1 MQADRSLEGVQWK
14 GEDDMRQRV
23 ILLILLVVGLA
34 FGGYWYAENNRKYE
48 AEWPVMGTVAKF
60 QAKGRLASDEVEAF
74 RKVASEN
81 MARLEKLLSAHDPE
95 SEMNRLFAGGNRV
108 PGTLPDGIS
117 EDVVPCY
124 KMAFKLREL
133 SGGAF
138 DPYWKGEGKIDLGA
152 IAKGFA
158 LDDTL
163 AKLRQDYRFSHE
175 GAKYMLDL
183 GGNLL
188 ALSGSWS
195 TGIRDPDSEVGIA
208 RRIVLEPGFAAATSG
223 EYERGKHI
231 YDGRTGKPVEND
243 VASVTAVH
251 PNSAMLA
258 DGLSTTL
265 FVLGRDK
272 GTKFLA
278 DNFPEA
284 RAYWVMK

>member
-1 MQADRSLEGVQWK
+1 
-14 GEDDMRQRV
+14 MRQRLM
-23 ILLILLVVGLA
+23 ILFLLAVGCVA
-34 FGGYWYAENNRKYE
+34 FGIYYMKVNRDYE
-48 AEWPVMGTVAKF
+48 TKWPVMGTIAKF
-60 QAKGRLASDEVEAF
+60 QAHGRLVPDEVEAF
-74 RKVASEN
+74 RKVAVEN
-81 MARLEKLLSAHDPE
+81 MARIEKLLSSHDPQ
-95 SEMNRLFAGGNRV
+95 SEMNRLFAGYKGA
-108 PGTLPDGIS
+108 PGTLPEGVS
-117 EDVVPCY
+117 ENVVPCY

-138 DPYWKGEGKIDLGA
+138 NPYWKGDGSIDLGA

-163 AKLRQDYRFSHE
+163 ARLREDYRFSHE
-175 GAKYMLDL
+175 GSKFLLDL

-195 TGIRDPDSEVGIA
+195 TGIRDPATDVGIA
-208 RRIVLEPGFAAATSG
+208 RKIVLEPGFAAATSG

-243 VASVTAVH
+243 VASVTVVH

-265 FVLGRDK
+265 FVLGREK
-272 GTKFLA
+272 GTKFLS

-284 RAYWVMK
+284 RAYWIMK

>member
-1 MQADRSLEGVQWK
+1 
-14 GEDDMRQRV
+14 MRQR
-23 ILLILLVVGLA
+23 LMLFLLLVAGLA
-34 FGGYWYAENNRKYE
+34 GGGIWYARNNRDYVST
-48 AEWPVMGTVAKF
+48 WPVMGTVAKF
-60 QAKGRLASDEVEAF
+60 QAHGRLVPAEVESF
-74 RKVASEN
+74 RKVAVEN
-81 MARLEKLLSAHDPE
+81 MERIEKLLSAHDPQ
-95 SEMNRLFAGGNRV
+95 SEMNRLFAGFKGA
-108 PGTLPDGIS
+108 PGTLPEGVSADM
-117 EDVVPCY
+117 VPCY

-138 DPYWKGEGKIDLGA
+138 NPFWKGDGTIDLGA

-163 AKLRQDYRFSHE
+163 AKLRKDYRFSHE
-175 GAKYMLDL
+175 GSKFLLDL

-195 TGIRDPDSEVGIA
+195 TGIRDPATEGGIA
-208 RRIVLEPGFAAATSG
+208 RRMVLEPGFAAATSG

-243 VASVTAVH
+243 VASVTVVH

-265 FVLGRDK
+265 FVLGK
-272 GTKFLA
+272 AEGTEFLSR
-278 DNFPEA
+278 NFPEA
-284 RAYWVMK
+284 RAYWIMK

>member
-1 MQADRSLEGVQWK
+1 
-14 GEDDMRQRV
+14 MRQRV
-23 ILLILLVVGLA
+23 MLIVILAAGLVA
-34 FGGYWYAENNRKYE
+34 GGISYMRNNRDYE
-48 AEWPVMGTVAKF
+48 ASWPVMGTVARFK
-60 QAKGRLASDEVEAF
+60 AHGRLVPTEVEAF
-74 RKVASEN
+74 RKVAVEN
-81 MARLEKLLSAHDPE
+81 MERIEKLLSAHDPQ
-95 SEMNRLFAGGNRV
+95 SEMNRLFSGFKGE

-117 EDVVPCY
+117 EDMVPCY

-138 DPYWKGEGKIDLGA
+138 NPCWKGDGTIDLGA

-163 AKLRQDYRFSHE
+163 AKLRRDYRFSHE
-175 GAKYMLDL
+175 VSKFMLDL

-195 TGIRDPDSEVGIA
+195 TGIRDPATEGGIA
-208 RRIVLEPGFAAATSG
+208 RSMVLEPGFAAATSG

-243 VASVTAVH
+243 VASVTVVH

-265 FVLGRDK
+265 FVLGRRE
-272 GTKFLA
+272 GMEFLSR
-278 DNFPEA
+278 NFPEA
-284 RAYWVMK
+284 RAYWIMK

>member
-1 MQADRSLEGVQWK
+1 M
-14 GEDDMRQRV
+14 
-23 ILLILLVVGLA
+23 LLFLLVAGSVG
-34 FGGYWYAENNRKYE
+34 GGIWYARNNRDYE
-48 AEWPVMGTVAKF
+48 ASWPVMGTVAKF
-60 QAKGRLASDEVEAF
+60 QAHGRLVPAEVEAF
-74 RKVASEN
+74 RKVAAEN
-81 MARLEKLLSAHDPE
+81 LERIEKLLSAHDPQ
-95 SEMNRLFAGGNRV
+95 SEMNRLFADFKGA
-108 PGTLPDGIS
+108 PGTLPEGIS
-117 EDVVPCY
+117 ENVVPCY

-138 DPYWKGEGKIDLGA
+138 NPFWKGEGTVDLGA

-163 AKLRQDYRFSHE
+163 AKLRGDYRFSHE
-175 GAKYMLDL
+175 GSKFLLDL

-195 TGIRDPDSEVGIA
+195 TGIRDPVTEGGIA
-208 RRIVLEPGFAAATSG
+208 RSMVLEPGFAAATSG

-231 YDGRTGKPVEND
+231 YDGRTGKPVENN
-243 VASVTAVH
+243 VASVTVVH

-265 FVLGRDK
+265 FVLGK
-272 GTKFLA
+272 AEGTKFLT